1 VTRYRT
7 IVADPP
13 WPYAQGNVR
22 GSRQK
27 TLTDRLSKGVSSVE
41 RYGSMSI
48 AALCAITPPAETDA
62 HLWLWTTNA
71 FMAEAHDLAQAWGFA
86 PKTIGTWGKVQPNG
100 EPSRKVGYYLRGA
113 TEHCIL
119 AVRGSLAFKTS
130 RAYAT
135 RGASVNQPAN
145 PWMRGRRGKDR
156 PWGAWHLVTTRKAT
170 ALRPLPRHHA
180 IPPRTLQERTR
191 PAMQTLHRRRV
202 LRTRTHQI
210 LNCIRMARA
219 RP

>member
-135 RGASVNQPAN
+135 LWLWPRLPHSVKPDAFYDMVEDCSPGPYLELFARRQRLGWDTWGDEALEHVQLAAEEPA
-145 PWMRGRRGKDR
+145 
-156 PWGAWHLVTTRKAT
+156 
-170 ALRPLPRHHA
+170 
-180 IPPRTLQERTR
+180 
-191 PAMQTLHRRRV
+191 
-202 LRTRTHQI
+202 
-210 LNCIRMARA
+210 
-219 RP
+219 